1 MRGDAAHASED
12 IAFLRGHPGPAMCES
27 LALCYWAGKLAE
39 VDVFNLDQQLVTGA
53 RNPAPFLRLFDAR
66 HFSAIELDETDPFP
80 LPPEVQDAIR
90 RNYRIDHSDDE
101 GVFFVPKGSAPLSM
115 RRCQCAGKSRA

>member
-1 MRGDAAHASED
+1 
-12 IAFLRGHPGPAMCES
+12 
-27 LALCYWAGKLAE
+27 
-39 VDVFNLDQQLVTGA
+39 
-53 RNPAPFLRLFDAR
+53 LFDAR

-101 GVFFVPKGSAPLSM
+101 GVFFVPK
-115 RRCQCAGKSRA
+115 